1 MYPVFRFAK
10 EMTFNARPAS
20 LGLFETHVSR
30 HICWPWD
37 LDPWMELNNGRT
49 LTLLDL
55 GRIPMAGR
63 MGMLRAAF
71 GNGWGVTVAGL
82 SMRYRRRVR
91 AFHRFE
97 MHSRLIGWDD
107 RFLYLE
113 QAMVRHGI
121 HLNHLLCRW
130 AITGKEGIVPPAELL
145 EKMGHDPAPPELPV
159 WVQSWIEAEALR
171 PWPPMT

>member
-10 EMTFNARPAS
+10 EMAMHGRPDS
-20 LGLFETHVSR
+20 LGLFDTHVSH

-55 GRIPMAGR
+55 GRIPLARRTG
-63 MGMLRAAF
+63 LLQAAF
-71 GNGWGVTVAGL
+71 ANRWGVTVAGL

-91 AFHRFE
+91 GFQRFE
-97 MHSRLIGWDD
+97 QHSRILGWDE
-107 RFLYLE
+107 RFFYLE
-113 QAMVRHGI
+113 QAMVRKGV

-130 AITGKEGIVPPAELL
+130 AITGKDGIVAPAKLI
-145 EKMGHDPAPPELPV
+145 EKMGHDPAPPEMPA
-159 WVQSWIEAEALR
+159 WVCAWIAAEAER
-171 PWPPMT
+171 PWPPEV